1 MYDAVRLVI
10 NVSSHFFSDLQTGFL
25 NKTQENNVDVQ
36 LPISNSIV
44 LSPSLGYKADKQIE
58 KTDKGSQ
65 FGVNLIVLEQK
76 VGDYTTEA
84 QAQYFSE
91 NLSVRKN
98 RNHSVSLSVFRQFS
112 KEAADTLIYH
122 NSSQRRDYYVSLAE
136 NLETRKEQVQT
147 VTNTLNYAITNTT
160 QVRVNTEIIAGD
172 VGISSI
178 LRDVGVARRSRDDR
192 NIMVDIAVLASR
204 LKHRSIFNLRLQN
217 EQQRYKTD
225 RNEDIVFGSIPFSLP
240 GNDVKKIALGLET
253 EGVGWRN
260 SSYMLESYV
269 EELQYD
275 TPSQNNFDDRD
286 ELRYRVQGTYAFN
299 INPNTQVSLE

>member
-44 LSPSLGYKADKQIE
+44 LSPSLGYKADKRIE

-76 VGDYTTEA
+76 VGDYTTKA

-98 RNHSVSLSVFRQFS
+98 KNHSVSLSVFRQFS
-112 KEAADTLIYH
+112 KEAAETLIYH

-147 VTNTLNYAITNTT
+147 VT
-160 QVRVNTEIIAGD
+160 
-172 VGISSI
+172 
-178 LRDVGVARRSRDDR
+178 
-192 NIMVDIAVLASR
+192 
-204 LKHRSIFNLRLQN
+204 
-217 EQQRYKTD
+217 
-225 RNEDIVFGSIPFSLP
+225 
-240 GNDVKKIALGLET
+240 
-253 EGVGWRN
+253 
-260 SSYMLESYV
+260 
-269 EELQYD
+269 
-275 TPSQNNFDDRD
+275 
-286 ELRYRVQGTYAFN
+286 
-299 INPNTQVSLE
+299 